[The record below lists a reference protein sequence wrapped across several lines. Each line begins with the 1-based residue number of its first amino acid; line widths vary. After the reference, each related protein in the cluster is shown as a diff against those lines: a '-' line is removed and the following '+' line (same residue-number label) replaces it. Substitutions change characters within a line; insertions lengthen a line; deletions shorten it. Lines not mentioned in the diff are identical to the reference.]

1 MKSKKKW
8 IGLVL
13 VLVLVYSLVQYF
25 NLSEILTI
33 ENLKANQLRLSVYIE
48 QHFIQSALL
57 YIILYIILIAL
68 NIPGGAIMTLAGGAL
83 FGLLPAVIFVNI
95 AATVGG
101 TIGFVIARKFFG
113 VLIQDRYKDKLT
125 RFNEEINT
133 HGKNYLLTLRLIPI
147 FPFFFVNIAAGLT
160 MIPLKTFVWTTSLGT
175 LPGTFAYVF
184 AGYNIGNIVAG
195 QPILS
200 VEVILA
206 LVALGVMST
215 LPTILTKIKK

>member
-8 IGLVL
+8 IAFVVVL
-13 VLVLVYSLVQYF
+13 LLVYSLVEYF

-33 ENLKANQLRLSVYIE
+33 ENLKANQLMLSMYIE
-48 QHFIQSALL
+48 EHFIQSAFL

-113 VLIQDRYKDKLT
+113 VLIQDRYKEKLT
-125 RFNEEINT
+125 KFNDEISV

-160 MIPLKTFVWTTSLGT
+160 TIPLKTFVWTTALGT

-184 AGYNIGNIVAG
+184 AGYNIGNVVAG

-206 LVALGVMST
+206 LVVLGIMST
-215 LPTILTKIKK
+215 LPTLLTKIKK